1 MTVCEFQVKSFN
13 ARGDDEYL
21 DDVAAYLDGMLES
34 GWELIDRERDQC
46 PGWWRVWLYLEPR
59 ATRQHSPL

>member
-21 DDVAAYLDGMLES
+21 DELAAYLDRMLES
-34 GWELIDRERDQC
+34 GWELIDRERDGRS
-46 PGWWRVWLYLEPR
+46 GWWRVWLYLEPR
-59 ATRQHSPL
+59 ATREHSPL

>member
-13 ARGDDEYL
+13 ARGSDEYL
-21 DDVAAYLDGMLES
+21 DEVAEYLDRMLDA
-34 GWELIDRERDQC
+34 GWELIDRERDRC
-46 PGWWRVWLYLEPR
+46 HGWWRVWLYLEPR

>member
-1 MTVCEFQVKSFN
+1 MTLCEFQVKAFN

-21 DDVAAYLDGMLES
+21 DEVASYLDRLLES

-46 PGWWRVWLYLEPR
+46 PGWWRVWLYLESEPR
-59 ATRQHSPL
+59 ATRQHS